1 MDYLCG
7 SINALFKLSMF
18 PSCLKL
24 TDVTPLHKKGMEE
37 LKEDSRSVSI
47 RPTLSKMFDSIMF
60 VQISA
65 SFDNVFSKYQCRF
78 REGYCT
84 QHCNLKILEKW
95 KKNVS
100 AKEKISVLYQQT
112 SQRHCLDHKLLTCKL
127 NAYSL
132 NIPAL
137 RLIHDYLSNRKQR
150 TKIENI

>member
-78 REGYCT
+78 RKGYST
-84 QHCNLKILEKW
+84 QHCNLKMLEKR
-95 KKNVS
+95 KNVS
-100 AKEKISVLYQQT
+100 VKEKISVLY
-112 SQRHCLDHKLLTCKL
+112 
-127 NAYSL
+127 
-132 NIPAL
+132 
-137 RLIHDYLSNRKQR
+137 
-150 TKIENI
+150 